1 MASFIND
8 VLKDLQSKNVNLSDI
23 TIILPSKRAG
33 VFLKNELSQVVN
45 KTLFSPKILSIEDFV
60 EDLSQ
65 LKTISNTELLFEF
78 YHSYR
83 ALSTSSE
90 IESFEQFSKWGQI
103 LLQDFN
109 EIDRYLIPQKDI
121 FSYLSAIQDLTH
133 WSLDSNKT
141 DFVKNYLSFWN
152 KLLEYYS
159 HFTEQLLN
167 QKTGYQGLIYRKAA
181 ENIESYIKNNPKTN
195 HVFLGF
201 NALNTAEEIII
212 QALLESGWAKIYW
225 DIDAQFINNPIHDAG
240 LFTRTH
246 KKNWPFFKNNPF
258 NWIGQNYSNQK
269 NISIYGIPKNIGQA
283 KYIGSILNTIQSSK
297 NTLDSTAVI
306 LGDESLLIPV
316 LNSIPKKITALN
328 ITMGF
333 PLKSIPLASLFEN
346 LFYLHK
352 KQNDSFYY
360 KDIINIISHPFIRP
374 LFHKRGK
381 DYAAQIIDT
390 IKSDNLIYLSIN
402 RLKDLAE
409 NKQNALI
416 EMLFLKWNKNIT
428 ETLENCSNLI
438 LIIKSHLDEKKSS
451 NLLSLEYLYRFN
463 ELFNELIRLNS
474 TYNYIKD
481 ISTLY
486 SIYKELVNTET
497 LDFKGEPLQGL
508 QIMGML
514 ESRVLDFET
523 IIISSVN
530 EGILPAGKSNNSF
543 IPFDVKLEK
552 KLPTYKEKDAV
563 YTYHFYRL
571 LQRAKN
577 IHILYNTEADVLT
590 GGEKSRFITQLEIEG
605 KHQLTNK
612 VITPAVPKLIQD
624 PITIEKTPEVIDII
638 KNVAEKGFSPS
649 SLTNYI
655 RNPIDF
661 YYQKILKI
669 KEYDDAEETVA
680 SNTLGTVI
688 HNTLEDFYQ
697 PLINTVLT
705 IEHIQSMK
713 SNIDKTVTHH
723 FKSVYKEGD
732 ISKGKNLI
740 VFEIAKRYIANFLNL
755 EISDIKAGNQ
765 IKIIDIER
773 DSSISLNIS
782 ELDFPIKINGKVDR
796 VDSYNGITR
805 IIDYKTGKV
814 LQNEVEIIDW
824 EDITSDYKKYSKS
837 FQILTYVLM
846 MLESKQIQLPVK
858 AGIISF
864 KNLKSSILQF
874 SKKDKPG
881 QYAKKNNDISA
892 ETLDYFKKEL
902 TNLIIEICNPD
913 IPFIEKET

>member
-1 MASFIND
+1 
-8 VLKDLQSKNVNLSDI
+8 
-23 TIILPSKRAG
+23 
-33 VFLKNELSQVVN
+33 
-45 KTLFSPKILSIEDFV
+45 
-60 EDLSQ
+60 
-65 LKTISNTELLFEF
+65 
-78 YHSYR
+78 
-83 ALSTSSE
+83 
-90 IESFEQFSKWGQI
+90 
-103 LLQDFN
+103 
-109 EIDRYLIPQKDI
+109 
-121 FSYLSAIQDLTH
+121 
-133 WSLDSNKT
+133 
-141 DFVKNYLSFWN
+141 
-152 KLLEYYS
+152 
-159 HFTEQLLN
+159 
-167 QKTGYQGLIYRKAA
+167 
-181 ENIESYIKNNPKTN
+181 
-195 HVFLGF
+195 
-201 NALNTAEEIII
+201 
-212 QALLESGWAKIYW
+212 
-225 DIDAQFINNPIHDAG
+225 
-240 LFTRTH
+240 
-246 KKNWPFFKNNPF
+246 
-258 NWIGQNYSNQK
+258 
-269 NISIYGIPKNIGQA
+269 
-283 KYIGSILNTIQSSK
+283 
-297 NTLDSTAVI
+297 
-306 LGDESLLIPV
+306 
-316 LNSIPKKITALN
+316 
-328 ITMGF
+328 
-333 PLKSIPLASLFEN
+333 
-346 LFYLHK
+346 
-352 KQNDSFYY
+352 
-360 KDIINIISHPFIRP
+360 
-374 LFHKRGK
+374 
-381 DYAAQIIDT
+381 
-390 IKSDNLIYLSIN
+390 
-402 RLKDLAE
+402 
-409 NKQNALI
+409 
-416 EMLFLKWNKNIT
+416 
-428 ETLENCSNLI
+428 
-438 LIIKSHLDEKKSS
+438 
-451 NLLSLEYLYRFN
+451 
-463 ELFNELIRLNS
+463 
-474 TYNYIKD
+474 
-481 ISTLY
+481 
-486 SIYKELVNTET
+486 
-497 LDFKGEPLQGL
+497 
-508 QIMGML
+508 
-514 ESRVLDFET
+514 
-523 IIISSVN
+523 
-530 EGILPAGKSNNSF
+530 
-543 IPFDVKLEK
+543 
-552 KLPTYKEKDAV
+552 
-563 YTYHFYRL
+563 
-571 LQRAKN
+571 
-577 IHILYNTEADVLT
+577 VLT

-740 VFEIAKRYIANFLNL
+740 VFEIAKRYISNFLNL

-864 KNLKSSILQF
+864 KNLKSGILQF

-881 QYAKKNNDISA
+881 QYSKKNNDISA